1 MVALHFIRTRGARQ
15 QMGRNSKDKRDIF
28 YRKAKEDGF
37 RARSAYKLLHIEEE
51 FSIFRGV
58 TRCVDL
64 CAAPGSWSQVLSQR
78 LPEARL
84 VAVDLQE
91 MAPLPRVQ
99 VIQGDITSAET
110 AAAVRES
117 LGGLAELV
125 VCDGAPDV
133 TGMHDMDEYVQAQ
146 LVLAAL
152 NISCLLLQD
161 GGCFVAK
168 IFRGKEI
175 ALLYDQL
182 SVYFDLVSSVKP
194 RSSRASSLEAFVVCR
209 GFRGAKA
216 APKAMIDASRGYPYG
231 QGQLEG
237 LQRLVV
243 PFVACG
249 DLCGFDSDTSYERD
263 GPSLPPVAPPLSAAY
278 LEALEMRRL
287 AK

>member
-1 MVALHFIRTRGARQ
+1 
-15 QMGRNSKDKRDIF
+15 MGRNSKDKRDIF

-51 FSIFRGV
+51 FRLFEGV

-78 LPEARL
+78 LPNARL

-91 MAPLPRVQ
+91 MAPLPGVRL
-99 VIQGDITSAET
+99 IQGDITDAAT
-110 AAAVRES
+110 AGAVREA
-117 LGGLAELV
+117 LGGEAAQLV

-133 TGMHDMDEYVQAQ
+133 TGLHDMDEYVQAQ

-152 NISCLLLQD
+152 NISCLLLQE

-182 SVYFDLVSSVKP
+182 SVYFAQVSSVKP

-209 GFRGAKA
+209 GFRGARA
-216 APKAMIDASRGYPYG
+216 APRAMIDPSRGFPYG
-231 QGQLEG
+231 QGELHG

-249 DLCGFDSDTSYERD
+249 DLCGFDSDTSYEYD
-263 GPSLPPVAPPLSAAY
+263 GPALPPVAPPLSASY
-278 LEALEMRRL
+278 LHALQLRKEQSQ
-287 AK
+287 K

>member
-1 MVALHFIRTRGARQ
+1 
-15 QMGRNSKDKRDIF
+15 MGRNSKDKRDIF

-37 RARSAYKLLHIEEE
+37 RARSAYKLLHIDEE
-51 FSIFRGV
+51 FHIFNGV

-78 LPEARL
+78 LPKARL

-91 MAPLPRVQ
+91 MAPLPNVRL
-99 VIQGDITSAET
+99 IQGDITDAAT
-110 AAAVRES
+110 AAAVREA
-117 LGGLAELV
+117 LGGELAELV

-133 TGMHDMDEYVQAQ
+133 TGLHDMDEYVQAQ

-152 NISCLLLQD
+152 NISCLLLQQ

-182 SVYFDLVSSVKP
+182 SVYFELVSSVKP

-209 GFRGAKA
+209 GFRGSDA
-216 APKAMIDASRGYPYG
+216 APKAMIDPTRGFPYG
-231 QGQLEG
+231 QGELRG

-249 DLCGFDSDTSYERD
+249 DLCGFDSDTSYEHD
-263 GPSLPPVAPPLSAAY
+263 GPTLAPVAPPLSAPY
-278 LEALEMRRL
+278 LHALQLRKEQSQ
-287 AK
+287 K

>member
-1 MVALHFIRTRGARQ
+1 
-15 QMGRNSKDKRDIF
+15 MGRNSKDKRDIF

-37 RARSAYKLLHIEEE
+37 RARSAYKLLHIDEE
-51 FSIFRGV
+51 FHIFNGV

-78 LPEARL
+78 LPKARL

-91 MAPLPRVQ
+91 MAPLPNVRL
-99 VIQGDITSAET
+99 IQGDITDAAT
-110 AAAVRES
+110 AAAVREA
-117 LGGLAELV
+117 LGGELAELV

-133 TGMHDMDEYVQAQ
+133 TGLHDMDEYVQAQ

-152 NISCLLLQD
+152 NISCLLLQQ

-182 SVYFDLVSSVKP
+182 SVYFELVSSVKP

-209 GFRGAKA
+209 GFRGSVA
-216 APKAMIDASRGYPYG
+216 APKAMIDPSRGYPYG
-231 QGQLEG
+231 QGELRG

-249 DLCGFDSDTSYERD
+249 DLCGFDSDTSYEHD
-263 GPSLPPVAPPLSAAY
+263 GPTLAPVAPPLSAPY
-278 LEALEMRRL
+278 LHALQLRKEQSQ
-287 AK
+287 K